1 MEDSQLPPLRRWQ
14 YFFVILARILHAAHK
29 MGSKEGACMLIVQK
43 YGGTSIGDST
53 RLLAAA
59 KRVAGLARQGSQMV
73 VVVSAQGDTTDAMI
87 EKAVQVNRRGSS
99 REMDAYLAAGEQM
112 SAGLMAMAIGA
123 LGCPAVS
130 FCGWQAGIR
139 TDAVYGNAKILNIDT
154 NRILQEL
161 DAGNVV
167 VVAGFQ
173 GVAENGDI
181 TTLGRGGSDTTAVA
195 LAAALKADS
204 CQIFTDVD
212 GVYDR
217 DPRIYPDA
225 ERFGRISYEKMLR
238 LIENG
243 AQVLHDRSVEMARD
257 HKIEVEVLS
266 AFSGAPG
273 TIVG

>member
-1 MEDSQLPPLRRWQ
+1 
-14 YFFVILARILHAAHK
+14 
-29 MGSKEGACMLIVQK
+29 MLIVQK
-43 YGGTSIGDST
+43 YGGTSLGDVDRIQT
-53 RLLAAA
+53 AAQRIAALAH
-59 KRVAGLARQGSQMV
+59 QGTQVV
-73 VVVSAQGDTTDAMI
+73 VVVSAQGDTTDDMI
-87 EKAVQVNRRGSS
+87 KKAVQVNRRGSS

-130 FCGWQAGIR
+130 LTGWQAGIQ
-139 TDAVYGNAKILNIDT
+139 TDSAHGNAKIQAVET
-154 NRILQEL
+154 GRILREL
-161 DAGNVV
+161 GAGNVV

-173 GVAENGDI
+173 GIAENDDI

-195 LAAALKADS
+195 LAAYLKADC

-217 DPRIYPDA
+217 DPRKYPDA
-225 ERFGRISYEKMLR
+225 IRFGRLSYEKMLK
-238 LIENG
+238 LIGNG
-243 AQVLHDRSVEMARD
+243 AQVLHDRSVELARE
-257 HKIEVEVLS
+257 HGIPIEVLS